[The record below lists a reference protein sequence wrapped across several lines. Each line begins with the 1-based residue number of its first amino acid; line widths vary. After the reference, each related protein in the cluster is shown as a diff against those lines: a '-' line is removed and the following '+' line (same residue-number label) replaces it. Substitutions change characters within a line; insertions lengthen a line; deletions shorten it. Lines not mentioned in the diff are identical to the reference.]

1 MSVPKLSKNRL
12 FFMIYRINN
21 ELSLMSKVFK
31 LGITKDNNKQIEEV
45 SSIEV
50 LANKGVVGDR
60 HFDEYND
67 PYNQLTLI
75 EAENIDYYNTKYG
88 LDIPYKDFRR
98 NVVTKGIQLNDLI
111 GKKIKI
117 GNVEVEGV
125 DLCRPCRHLT
135 EVLNQ
140 DNILKEFL
148 RRGGLRCQIL
158 TSSQININDDIK
170 VLD

>member
-1 MSVPKLSKNRL
+1 MG
-12 FFMIYRINN
+12 
-21 ELSLMSKVFK
+21 KVFK
-31 LGITKDNNKQIEEV
+31 LGITKNNNKQIEEV
-45 SSIEV
+45 NSIEV

-117 GNVEVEGV
+117 GNVEVEGI

-140 DNILKEFL
+140 SNILKEFL

-158 TSSQININDDIK
+158 NSSTINVDDEIK
-170 VLD
+170 VIS

>member
-1 MSVPKLSKNRL
+1 
-12 FFMIYRINN
+12 
-21 ELSLMSKVFK
+21 MSKVFK
-31 LGITKDNNKQIEEV
+31 LGIVKDNNKKIEEV

-117 GNVEVEGV
+117 GSVEVEGI

-140 DNILKEFL
+140 SNILKEFL

-158 TSSQININDDIK
+158 NSSTINVDDEIK
-170 VLD
+170 VIS

>member
-1 MSVPKLSKNRL
+1 
-12 FFMIYRINN
+12 
-21 ELSLMSKVFK
+21 MSKVFK
-31 LGITKDNNKQIEEV
+31 LGITKDNNKEIEEV

-75 EAENIDYYNTKYG
+75 ESENIDYYNTKFG

-98 NVVTKGIQLNDLI
+98 NVVTKGIQLNDLV

-117 GNVEVEGV
+117 GNVEVEGI